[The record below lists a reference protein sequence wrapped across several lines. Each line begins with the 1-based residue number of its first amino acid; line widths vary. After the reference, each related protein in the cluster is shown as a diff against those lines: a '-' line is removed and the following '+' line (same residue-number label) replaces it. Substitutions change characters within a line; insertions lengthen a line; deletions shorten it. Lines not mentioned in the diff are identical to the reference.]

1 MVGLAKLTP
10 PSATGLLPR
19 ERLFARLDAAFQ
31 QRLAWIAAPAGSGKT
46 SLAASWLAA
55 RGPAPVWYRVDADD
69 ADPANFFHY
78 LALAAG
84 DPGADL
90 PALTPEY
97 LPGLAT
103 FARRFFR
110 ALFAALP
117 TPFVLVL
124 DNYQEVPAASPLHGL
139 VDILAEELPVG
150 GGLLA
155 ISRLGPPPAL
165 ARACAR
171 GMVLDYGDL
180 RFTPAETAD
189 LFRLLGLSDADRVH
203 AASDGWAVGIVLT
216 ARGSGSGFAGAGQ
229 SRQAL
234 FDFIAA
240 EFFDPLPAERREFL
254 LRVGV
259 LPVVTEGLC
268 VALTGDSRGLAWLD
282 ELRREHLFITVQA
295 RGERA
300 YEFHPLLRAFLAQRL
315 ASELDADER
324 VGAWRRGAMALE
336 RAGMIESA
344 VEAWAQAGDWGELG
358 RLVCAQAPAALATGR
373 HAMVL
378 GWLEQIPAPA
388 REASPWLAFW
398 AAACR
403 MMSDPAAARGD
414 FERAYAAFRAAADL
428 PGQWLCWAGIAE
440 TFLFGWD
447 SLAGL
452 DPWIDEL
459 DVLLARQREF
469 PSPDIEAR
477 VLPGAVALAF
487 RRPDHP
493 LLPVWAERALNLIRG
508 RRALAQTAMLAH
520 FAGVYHMWRGHTRMM
535 DAVLEAV
542 RVVDAP
548 MTPLGHLMMAMLDLV
563 SANFQG
569 DAARVE
575 AAFARA
581 MALAGEHGVHVLDVP
596 LIQNAGLAAL
606 ARGDADR
613 LDALIRMARPGLLP
627 GRWMEASAQIYLE
640 AGLALLRG
648 DPRVARDQADKT
660 YSLVVMGGVPYWV
673 IHNRLFTAHLEIL
686 DGKAAAVRGELDAI
700 VAETRHIG
708 CDLLLAAALLTLAR
722 ARQDAG
728 ERQAALESLREGL
741 AIGARWNYGHLFLYA
756 APDVEGRICALALE
770 EDIEPRYVRRL
781 VRQRAPRPP
790 ADAGERWPWPVRIFT
805 LGGFRVVLGEEAL
818 RFTGKPQKKPL
829 ELLKALVA
837 QGEARPPAHSLAQ
850 LLWPD
855 AEGSALKKT
864 LEITLHRLRKLL
876 GGDDAVL
883 LREGRL
889 VLNPERCWI
898 DVWAFEHLVDRA
910 LDALRA
916 PIPDPAGI
924 ERDAGHAL
932 RLYAGAFLA
941 AEEESSWLL
950 PARDRARSRFHRL
963 VADYGGFIERAG
975 LWDAAADL
983 YRRGLE
989 QDNLNEFLY
998 RRLIHCLQRRDRHA
1012 EALGVY
1018 RRCRELLS
1026 IVLGVAPSAETEALI
1041 RSSRDT

>member
-300 YEFHPLLRAFLAQRL
+300 YEFHPPVAGLPRTAPGVGTRRRRARRGMAPGRDGAGAGGHDRERGGGLGPGGRLGGTGPSGLCPGPRRPGHGPSRHGAGMARADPRPGAGSVPLAGVL
-315 ASELDADER
+315 GGSLPHDER
-324 VGAWRRGAMALE
+324 PGRGA
-336 RAGMIESA
+336 
-344 VEAWAQAGDWGELG
+344 G
-358 RLVCAQAPAALATGR
+358 RLRTRLRRLQGGR
-373 HAMVL
+373 R
-378 GWLEQIPAPA
+378 PA
-388 REASPWLAFW
+388 RPVAMLGGH
-398 AAACR
+398 R
-403 MMSDPAAARGD
+403 RD
-414 FERAYAAFRAAADL
+414 FPVRL
-428 PGQWLCWAGIAE
+428 GQ
-440 TFLFGWD
+440 
-447 SLAGL
+447 
-452 DPWIDEL
+452 P
-459 DVLLARQREF
+459 
-469 PSPDIEAR
+469 
-477 VLPGAVALAF
+477 
-487 RRPDHP
+487 RRPGP
-493 LLPVWAERALNLIRG
+493 L
-508 RRALAQTAMLAH
+508 
-520 FAGVYHMWRGHTRMM
+520 
-535 DAVLEAV
+535 
-542 RVVDAP
+542 
-548 MTPLGHLMMAMLDLV
+548 
-563 SANFQG
+563 
-569 DAARVE
+569 
-575 AAFARA
+575 
-581 MALAGEHGVHVLDVP
+581 
-596 LIQNAGLAAL
+596 
-606 ARGDADR
+606 DR
-613 LDALIRMARPGLLP
+613 
-627 GRWMEASAQIYLE
+627 
-640 AGLALLRG
+640 
-648 DPRVARDQADKT
+648 
-660 YSLVVMGGVPYWV
+660 
-673 IHNRLFTAHLEIL
+673 
-686 DGKAAAVRGELDAI
+686 
-700 VAETRHIG
+700 
-708 CDLLLAAALLTLAR
+708 
-722 ARQDAG
+722 
-728 ERQAALESLREGL
+728 
-741 AIGARWNYGHLFLYA
+741 
-756 APDVEGRICALALE
+756 
-770 EDIEPRYVRRL
+770 
-781 VRQRAPRPP
+781 
-790 ADAGERWPWPVRIFT
+790 
-805 LGGFRVVLGEEAL
+805 
-818 RFTGKPQKKPL
+818 
-829 ELLKALVA
+829 
-837 QGEARPPAHSLAQ
+837 
-850 LLWPD
+850 
-855 AEGSALKKT
+855 
-864 LEITLHRLRKLL
+864 
-876 GGDDAVL
+876 
-883 LREGRL
+883 
-889 VLNPERCWI
+889 
-898 DVWAFEHLVDRA
+898 
-910 LDALRA
+910 
-916 PIPDPAGI
+916 
-924 ERDAGHAL
+924 
-932 RLYAGAFLA
+932 
-941 AEEESSWLL
+941 
-950 PARDRARSRFHRL
+950 
-963 VADYGGFIERAG
+963 
-975 LWDAAADL
+975 
-983 YRRGLE
+983 
-989 QDNLNEFLY
+989 
-998 RRLIHCLQRRDRHA
+998 
-1012 EALGVY
+1012 
-1018 RRCRELLS
+1018 
-1026 IVLGVAPSAETEALI
+1026 
-1041 RSSRDT
+1041 